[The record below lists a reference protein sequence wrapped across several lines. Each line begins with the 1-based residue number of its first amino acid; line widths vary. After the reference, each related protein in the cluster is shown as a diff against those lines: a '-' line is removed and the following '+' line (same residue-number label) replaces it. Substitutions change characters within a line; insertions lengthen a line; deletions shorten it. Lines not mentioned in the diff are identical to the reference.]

1 MYYIL
6 YTKNYIQRPPSR
18 GAQGRPFSRQRSR
31 KRTQGR
37 PTWLGLTR
45 GISGNAQARGA
56 HARAYL
62 EAKWLQLTYVYKVI

>member
-6 YTKNYIQRPPSR
+6 YTKNYIQRPASR
-18 GAQGRPFSRQRSR
+18 GAQGRAFSRQRSSQP
-31 KRTQGR
+31 TQSR
-37 PTWLGLTR
+37 AAWLGLTR
-45 GISGNAQARGA
+45 GISRNAQARGA